1 MTNIG
6 SSELSL
12 AGVYDILFND
22 KKLRISEHTVK
33 EMQDSFDFLKEIS
46 ENKVVYGINTGLGP
60 MAQYKIEPEEQLQ
73 LQYNLIRS
81 HASGSGT
88 PISPMHVKAAMV
100 CRLNTLSQA
109 HSGVHPDV
117 ANVIISMVNNDVT
130 PHIPSHGGVGAS
142 GDLVQLAHLALVV
155 IGEGEVY
162 YQENRRPTKE
172 VFQELNIE
180 PLKVHLREGLGMING
195 TSVMS
200 GIGLVN
206 IIDSYRLLNWS
217 IVTASMINE
226 IVGSFSDHFSEE
238 LNEVKHHKGQHLV
251 ASAMRKAMDDSKM
264 IRSRCDFPFDG
275 TLKGN
280 EYQQKIQEYYS
291 LRCIPQILG
300 PIHDSITN
308 AEEVLVAEINSV
320 SDNPVIDHKRRKVFH
335 GGNFHGDY
343 VSLEMDKL
351 RLAII
356 KLSMLSERQT
366 NYLMNDKLNGILPPF
381 VNLGKKGFNLGMQG
395 VQFTATSTVAE
406 NQSLATSLYVHS
418 IPNNN
423 DNQDIVSMGANSA
436 LATDKVIENTFEV
449 MAIEI
454 LSLVQAIEYLKIQEK
469 LSTISLEIYN
479 EIRAIVP
486 SFTEDTSKYQE
497 LSDIKAYL
505 KTKKLNLI

>member
-6 SSELSL
+6 ASELNL
-12 AGVYDILFND
+12 GGVYDILFND
-22 KKLRISEHTVK
+22 KKLKISEHTVL
-33 EMQDSFDFLKEIS
+33 EMKASFDFLKEIS

-81 HASGSGT
+81 HSSGSGSPLS
-88 PISPMHVKAAMV
+88 PIHVKSAMV

-117 ANVIISMVNNDVT
+117 ANVIISMVNNDIT
-130 PHIPSHGGVGAS
+130 PLIPSHGGVGAS

-155 IGEGEVY
+155 IGEGEVF
-162 YQENRRPTKE
+162 YQNEKRPTKE
-172 VFQELNIE
+172 IFEELNIK

-206 IIDSYRLLNWS
+206 IIDSYRLMNWS
-217 IVTASMINE
+217 ILAASMINE
-226 IVGSFSDHFSEE
+226 LVSSFSDHFSEE
-238 LNEVKHHKGQHLV
+238 LNEVKQHKGQHII
-251 ASAMRKAMDDSKM
+251 ASAMRKSMDDSQL
-264 IRSRCDFPFDG
+264 IRDRCDFLFDG

-300 PIHDSITN
+300 PIHDTIQN
-308 AEEVLVAEINSV
+308 AEEVLVSEVNSV

-406 NQSLATSLYVHS
+406 NQSLGTSLYIHS

-436 LATDKVIENTFEV
+436 LATDKVIENTFEI

-454 LSLVQAIEYLKIQEK
+454 LTLVQAIEYLKIQDK
-469 LSTISLEIYN
+469 LSSISREIYN
-479 EIRAIVP
+479 DIRIIVP
-486 SFTEDTSKYQE
+486 SFSEDTTKYKE
-497 LSDIKAYL
+497 LANIKEYL
-505 KTKKLNLI
+505 KTKKLNLL

>member
-6 SSELSL
+6 ASELSL
-12 AGVYDILFND
+12 SGIYDILFGN
-22 KKLRISEHTVK
+22 KKLRISDHTVQ
-33 EMQDSFDFLKEIS
+33 EMQASFDFLKEIS

-88 PISPMHVKAAMV
+88 PLSEIHVKAGMV
-100 CRLNTLSQA
+100 CRLNTLAQA

-117 ANVIISMVNNDVT
+117 ANVLISMVNKDVT
-130 PHIPSHGGVGAS
+130 PLIPAHGGVGAS

-155 IGEGEVY
+155 IGEGEVF
-162 YQENRRPTKE
+162 YQGKKRPTKE
-172 VFQELNIE
+172 VFAELNIK
-180 PLKVHLREGLGMING
+180 PLEVRLREGLGMING
-195 TSVMS
+195 TSIMS

-206 IIDSYRLLNWS
+206 IIDSCRLLNWS
-217 IVTASMINE
+217 VLTAAMINE
-226 IVGSFSDHFSEE
+226 IVASFSDHFSEE
-238 LNEVKHHKGQHLV
+238 LNEVKHHKGQHKV
-251 ASAMRKAMDDSKM
+251 AEAMRKALDDSKL
-264 IRSRCDFPFDG
+264 IRSRYDFPFDAS
-275 TLKGN
+275 LKGN

-300 PIHDSITN
+300 PIYDTIKNTQ
-308 AEEVLVAEINSV
+308 EVLVAEVNSV
-320 SDNPVIDHKRRKVFH
+320 SDNPVIDHKRKKVFH

-343 VSLEMDKL
+343 ISLEMDKL
-351 RLAII
+351 RLAIV
-356 KLSMLSERQT
+356 KLSMLSERQI

-423 DNQDIVSMGANSA
+423 DNQDIVSMGTNSA
-436 LATDKVIENTFEV
+436 LATDKVIDNTFEV
-449 MAIEI
+449 MAIEL
-454 LSLVQAIEYLKIQEK
+454 LSLIQAIEYLKIQDK
-469 LSTISLEIYN
+469 LSQISREVYD

-486 SFTEDTSKYQE
+486 AFADDTSKYQE
-497 LSDIKAYL
+497 LSDIKEYL
-505 KTKKLNLI
+505 KTKNLKLI